1 MNKRWK
7 SLLLYAVLGAFPLCS
22 TDLIFSEKS
31 NAIADDGELL
41 PSVII
46 ERKCEKVSFIFSQKE
61 CLDRGYQELLP
72 PDAWFVADETWW
84 FWDPPVQE
92 VTSFSL
98 EFFFN
103 PEHFSPILGSA
114 GFFCSFTNTG
124 SCPVLEPGIGTQP
137 IEITAEPIIP
147 GSAIGNS
154 SINIG
159 SNSVSVDVTFS
170 SPITGQSEDEIFF
183 GMAFQPLFEVTGNTR
198 VIYSRELLPNAS
210 YSLTS
215 FSCTT
220 LNGQNE
226 CGSRNFT
233 RSFRVEKTNEPTS
246 TLGFLAL
253 GTLGAASSINRKLN
267 PSQST
272 EKETTKVS

>member
-1 MNKRWK
+1 MKNK
-7 SLLLYAVLGAFPLCS
+7 LQIILGLFALCS

-31 NAIADDGELL
+31 NARSIFGKI
-41 PSVII
+41 PSIVVQLI
-46 ERKCEKVSFIFSQKE
+46 CEKKQFLGNSPE
-61 CLDRGYQELLP
+61 CLEANYPPLLP
-72 PDAWFVADETWW
+72 PDGWIVKKDKIWW
-84 FWDPPVQE
+84 LWDPPVQE

-98 EFFFN
+98 EFSFN
-103 PEHFSPILGSA
+103 PEHFSPIFGSA

-170 SPITGQSEDEIFF
+170 SPIAGQSEDEIFF
-183 GMAFQPLFEVTGNTR
+183 GMAFQPLFEVTRNTR

-253 GTLGAASSINRKLN
+253 GTLGAASTLKRKLK

>member
-1 MNKRWK
+1 MKNK
-7 SLLLYAVLGAFPLCS
+7 LQIILGLFALCS

-31 NAIADDGELL
+31 NALSISGKI
-41 PSVII
+41 PSIVVQLI
-46 ERKCEKVSFIFSQKE
+46 CEKKPFFISDPM
-61 CLDRGYQELLP
+61 CLKANYPPVLP
-72 PDAWFVADETWW
+72 PDAWVVKDVIWW
-84 FWDPPVQE
+84 LWDPPVQE

-98 EFFFN
+98 EFSFN
-103 PEHFSPILGSA
+103 PEHFSPIFGSA

-154 SINIG
+154 SVNIG

-170 SPITGQSEDEIFF
+170 SPIAGQSEDEIFF

-246 TLGFLAL
+246 TLSLLAL
-253 GTLGAASSINRKLN
+253 GTLGAASTLKRKLK
-267 PSQST
+267 SSKLT

>member
-1 MNKRWK
+1 MKNK
-7 SLLLYAVLGAFPLCS
+7 LQIILGLFALCS

-31 NAIADDGELL
+31 NARGFVGQIPSIVLL
-41 PSVII
+41 L
-46 ERKCEKVSFIFSQKE
+46 KCEKVSQIFSQKE
-61 CLDRGYQELLP
+61 CLEVNYPPLP
-72 PDAWFVADETWW
+72 FPDGWIIKGNKIWFL
-84 FWDPPVQE
+84 WDPPVQA

-98 EFFFN
+98 EFSFN
-103 PEHFSPILGSA
+103 PEHFSPIFGSA

-226 CGSRNFT
+226 CGSDNFT
-233 RSFRVEKTNEPTS
+233 RSFRVEKTNEPS
-246 TLGFLAL
+246 TALSLLAL
-253 GTLGAASSINRKLN
+253 GTLGAASTLKGKLK
-267 PSQST
+267 SSKLT